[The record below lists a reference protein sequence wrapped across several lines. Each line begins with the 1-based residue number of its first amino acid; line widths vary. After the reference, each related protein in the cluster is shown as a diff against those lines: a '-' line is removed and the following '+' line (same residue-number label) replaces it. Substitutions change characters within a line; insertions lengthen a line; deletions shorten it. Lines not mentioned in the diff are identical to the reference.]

1 MIIPATKKANSKNYK
16 TGVNEM
22 GLVYAEIDLANGGD
36 MYLFRQDLLGEEKI
50 KQVTVNALV
59 DSGAYMLCI
68 NENIKAQL
76 DLPVIE
82 KQFSR
87 MADET
92 LLELEVVG
100 PVEIRFENRSTTVRA
115 MVLPGNSEVLLGAI
129 PMEDMDVLIDP
140 KRQRLIVN
148 PEHPYVAT
156 KHLK

>member
-1 MIIPATKKANSKNYK
+1 MIIPATKKVNSKNYK
-16 TGVNEM
+16 TGVNEI

-36 MYLFRQDLLGEEKI
+36 MYLFRQNLLGEEKI

-68 NENIKAQL
+68 NENVKAQL

-87 MADET
+87 LADET
-92 LLELEVVG
+92 LLELEVVD

-115 MVLPGNSEVLLGAI
+115 IVLPGN
-129 PMEDMDVLIDP
+129 
-140 KRQRLIVN
+140 
-148 PEHPYVAT
+148 
-156 KHLK
+156 

>member
-1 MIIPATKKANSKNYK
+1 MIIPATKKVNSKSYK

-22 GLVYAEIDLANGGD
+22 GLVYAEIDLISVDD
-36 MYLFRQDLLGEEKI
+36 MVLHRRGYLAEEKI

-68 NENIKAQL
+68 NENVKAQL

-87 MADET
+87 LADET

-100 PVEIRFENRSTTVRA
+100 PVEVRFENRSTTVRA
-115 MVLPGNSEVLLGAI
+115 IVLPGNAEVLLGAI

-140 KRQRLIVN
+140 KRQRLTVN

>member
-1 MIIPATKKANSKNYK
+1 MIIPATKKINSKNYK

-36 MYLFRQDLLGEEKI
+36 MYLFRQNLLGEEKI

-68 NENIKAQL
+68 NENVKAQL

-87 MADET
+87 LADET

-115 MVLPGNSEVLLGAI
+115 IVLPGNLEVLLGAI

-140 KRQRLIVN
+140 KRQRLTVN

>member
-1 MIIPATKKANSKNYK
+1 
-16 TGVNEM
+16 M
-22 GLVYAEIDLANGGD
+22 GLVYAEVESANGSD
-36 MYLFRQDLLGEEKI
+36 MYLFRQGLLGEEKI
-50 KQVTVNALV
+50 KQVTINALV

-68 NENIKAQL
+68 NENVKAQL
-76 DLPVIE
+76 DLLLIE

-87 MADET
+87 LADET

-100 PVEIRFENRSTTVRA
+100 PGEIRFENRSTTVRA
-115 MVLPGNSEVLLGAI
+115 IVLPGNSEVLLGAI

-140 KRQRLIVN
+140 KRQKLVVN